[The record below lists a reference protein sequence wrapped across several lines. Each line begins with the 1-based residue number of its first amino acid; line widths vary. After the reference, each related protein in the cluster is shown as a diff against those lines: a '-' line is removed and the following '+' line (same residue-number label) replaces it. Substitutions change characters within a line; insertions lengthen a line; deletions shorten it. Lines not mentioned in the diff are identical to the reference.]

1 MALSEAQRKA
11 NDKYI
16 KEHYK
21 QVKLSMPKGEADLLE
36 EYCKFFNYS
45 KAGFI
50 RQAIRE
56 KMLRDIDLGEIPSQS
71 IQEHDK
77 LISLLGVEL
86 MAGGGSDNTGGP
98 IQE

>member
-1 MALSEAQRKA
+1 MALSEAQRRA

-21 QVKLSMPKGEADLLE
+21 QVKLSMPNDEAELLE
-36 EYCKFFNYS
+36 KHCKEFQYS

-56 KMLRDIDLGEIPSQS
+56 KIERERQMTN
-71 IQEHDK
+71 
-77 LISLLGVEL
+77 V
-86 MAGGGSDNTGGP
+86 AGGGFKNPGGSA
-98 IQE
+98 